1 MASPRVA
8 ESTAFSKD
16 VLGRYICNGLDEAIA
31 STDPNPHPELGRVF
45 PRPDA
50 RPFDVIILGGG
61 TFGGA
66 IAQHLFANDVTRSH
80 RILVLEAG
88 PFTLTEHT
96 QNLPMVGLGTA
107 DATSIADLRKL
118 NADQQRAWQK
128 EVWGLPWHSDLKFPG
143 LAYCIGGRS
152 LYWGGWSPIFLDAE
166 LPTTGAQA
174 WPASVVNDL
183 KTKYFK
189 QAADQIGV
197 SETNDFIYGPLHKTL
212 RKVLFDGLSAPHP
225 PADPLTTN
233 VIPLSTL
240 PNHPAV
246 LFNPTVPP
254 VAELEDWLGL
264 PGSGLSQAEL
274 LNLLKLEAPLA
285 VQSQT
290 EPGQFPSNKFS
301 SVPLLIKA
309 VRAAQEE
316 CQNDDVRKR
325 LMVVPNCHAIRLD
338 RDGSGRVSN
347 IETNLGSVGV
357 APSASVILALGT
369 IENTRL
375 ALESFQGVAN
385 YNLIGKN
392 LMAHLRSNLTIRIPR
407 SSLPGALPAA
417 LSTSALFVKG
427 SSGGRTFHLQITASG
442 VDPTGKNSEA
452 ELWQKIPDIDT
463 IGSLRRANDD
473 SVVIT
478 IRAIGEMEPLN
489 AASFVRLDP
498 EQEFGASRSFV
509 AISPTS
515 NDTVLW
521 KAMDETSDA
530 VAKIFGAGNDF
541 EVQTEPTGAFVKVTA
556 ATDLSTV
563 HPHKP
568 KAQGGRRD
576 GLGTTHHEAGT
587 LWMGTDATK
596 SVTQEDGR
604 FHQVPNVYV
613 AGPAALPRIGSP
625 NPMLSGIALG
635 RRLADRLIP
644 PPPALVT
651 AGSTVVVFDGT
662 EKTFQQWR
670 FVGGGAFFRS
680 GRALVSQPGSD
691 LGLLYFPQSFG
702 NYTLALDFM
711 LPNPRGTNN
720 DNSGVFVVFQ
730 DPMLPVPDRNDP
742 SKSYVYDNK
751 AFVAV
756 DTGYEVQIDE
766 ESRGDSRIAE
776 PDGLFYNHTGA
787 IYKVKTAGTA
797 PGQQNFANGQT
808 LQAGKWNSY
817 EINVGAQTI
826 TVKLNGQ
833 VTTTFQ
839 NDDTFR
845 SHSPG
850 YLGLQ
855 VHSGRVAFANVRLL

>member
-8 ESTAFSKD
+8 ESTAFTKD
-16 VLGRYICNGLDEAIA
+16 VLGRYICNGLDEALL
-31 STDPNPHPELGRVF
+31 STDPNARPDMGRQF

-88 PFTLTEHT
+88 PFMLTEHT

-107 DATSIADLRKL
+107 DPTSIADLRNL
-118 NADQQRAWQK
+118 NAADQRAWQK
-128 EVWGLPWHSDLKFPG
+128 EVWGLPWHSNLKFPG
-143 LAYCIGGRS
+143 LAYTIGGRS

-166 LPTTGAQA
+166 LPTTGPQP
-174 WPASVVNDL
+174 WPPSVVNDL
-183 KTKYFK
+183 KAKYFK
-189 QAADQIGV
+189 ESADQIGV
-197 SETNDFIYGPLHKTL
+197 SETNDFIYGPLHTTL
-212 RKVLFDGLSAPHP
+212 RKVLFDGLTAAHP
-225 PADPLTTN
+225 PTDPLTIN
-233 VIPLSTL
+233 VIPLATL

-246 LFNPTVPP
+246 LFNPTVPGA
-254 VAELEDWLGL
+254 AELEDWLGM
-264 PGSGLSQAEL
+264 PGSGLSQTEL

-325 LMVVPNCHAIRLD
+325 LMVVPNCHAIKLV
-338 RDGSGRVSN
+338 RDGSNRVTN
-347 IETNLGSVGV
+347 IETNLGPINV
-357 APSASVILALGT
+357 ATSASVILALGT

-385 YNLIGKN
+385 YNLIGQN

-407 SSLPGALPAA
+407 SSLPGSLPPALA
-417 LSTSALFVKG
+417 TSALFVKG

-442 VDPTGKNSEA
+442 VDPRGANSEA

-463 IGSLRRANDD
+463 IGGLRRANDE

-478 IRAIGEMEPLN
+478 VRAIGEMEPQN
-489 AASFVRLDP
+489 AASSVRLDP
-498 EQEFGASRSFV
+498 EQEFGVRRSFV
-509 AISPTS
+509 AISPTP
-515 NDTVLW
+515 NDNNLW
-521 KAMDETSDA
+521 TAMDATSDA
-530 VAKIFGAGNDF
+530 VAKIFAAGNDF
-541 EVQTEPTGAFVKVTA
+541 EVQDPSGAFVKVA
-556 ATDLSTV
+556 ATADLSTV
-563 HPHKP
+563 QPYKP

-604 FHQVPNVYV
+604 FHQSPNVYV
-613 AGPAALPRIGSP
+613 AGPAVLPRIGSP
-625 NPMLSGIALG
+625 NPMLSGVALG

-644 PPPALVT
+644 PPPALVAAGAT
-651 AGSTVVVFDGT
+651 AVLFDGT
-662 EKTFQQWR
+662 EKTFQQWK

-711 LPNPRGTNN
+711 LPNPRGFNN

-730 DPMLPVPDRNDP
+730 DPMLPVADRNDP

-751 AFVAV
+751 AYVAI

-766 ESRGDSRIAE
+766 ESRGDARIGE
-776 PDGLFYNHTGA
+776 PDGLFFNHTGA
-787 IYKVKTAGTA
+787 IYKVTTAGA
-797 PGQQNFANGQT
+797 GPGQQNFANGQT
-808 LQAGKWNSY
+808 LQPGKWNSY
-817 EINVGAQTI
+817 EINVAGQKI

-839 NDDTFR
+839 NNDAFR

-855 VHSGRVAFANVRLL
+855 VHTGRVAFANVRLL

>member
-1 MASPRVA
+1 M
-8 ESTAFSKD
+8 
-16 VLGRYICNGLDEAIA
+16 
-31 STDPNPHPELGRVF
+31 
-45 PRPDA
+45 
-50 RPFDVIILGGG
+50 IILGGG

-88 PFTLTEHT
+88 PFVLTEHT

-107 DATSIADLRKL
+107 DATSIADLRNL

-128 EVWGLPWHSDLKFPG
+128 EVWGLAWHSALKFPG

-166 LPTTGAQA
+166 LPTTGTQA
-174 WPASVVNDL
+174 WPASVVTDL
-183 KTKYFK
+183 KNKYFK
-189 QAADQIGV
+189 DAADQIGV
-197 SETNDFIYGPLHKTL
+197 SETNDFIYGPLHRTL
-212 RKVLFDGLSAPHP
+212 RRILFDGLNAALP
-225 PADPLTTN
+225 PTDPLAAN
-233 VIPLSTL
+233 VIPLAAL

-246 LFNPTVPP
+246 LFNPAVPGT
-254 VAELEDWLGL
+254 AELEDWLDL
-264 PGSGLSQAEL
+264 KGSGLPQTEL

-325 LMVVPNCHAIRLD
+325 LMVVPNCHAIRLN
-338 RDGSGRVSN
+338 RDSAGRVN
-347 IETNLGSVGV
+347 RIDTNLGPVDV
-357 APSASVILALGT
+357 ASSASVIFCLGT

-375 ALESFQGVAN
+375 ALESFQGIPN
-385 YNLIGKN
+385 YNLIGQN

-407 SSLPGALPAA
+407 TSLPGPLPAA

-442 VDPTGKNSEA
+442 VDPLGRNSEA
-452 ELWQKIPDIDT
+452 ELWQKIPDIDA
-463 IGSLRRANDD
+463 IGGLRRANDQTI
-473 SVVIT
+473 VIT

-489 AASFVRLDP
+489 PASFVRPDP
-498 EQEFGASRSFV
+498 EQEFGARRSFV
-509 AISPTS
+509 AISPTP

-530 VAKIFGAGNDF
+530 VAKIFAGGNDF
-541 EVQTEPTGAFVKVTA
+541 EVQTEPTGAFVKVAPTA
-556 ATDLSTV
+556 DLSTV

-596 SVTQEDGR
+596 SVTQEEGR
-604 FHQVPNVYV
+604 FHHVPNVYV
-613 AGPAALPRIGSP
+613 GGPAALPRIGSP

-635 RRLADRLIP
+635 RRLADWLIP
-644 PPPALVT
+644 PPPALVA
-651 AGSTVVVFDGT
+651 AGVSKVLFDGT
-662 EKTFQQWR
+662 EKTFQDWK

-680 GRALVSQPGSD
+680 GRALVTQPGSD
-691 LGLLYFPQSFG
+691 VGLLYFPQALG

-711 LPNPRGTNN
+711 LPNPRGFMN

-751 AFVAV
+751 AYVAV
-756 DTGYEVQIDE
+756 DTGYEV
-766 ESRGDSRIAE
+766 
-776 PDGLFYNHTGA
+776 PD
-787 IYKVKTAGTA
+787 
-797 PGQQNFANGQT
+797 
-808 LQAGKWNSY
+808 
-817 EINVGAQTI
+817 
-826 TVKLNGQ
+826 
-833 VTTTFQ
+833 
-839 NDDTFR
+839 
-845 SHSPG
+845 
-850 YLGLQ
+850 
-855 VHSGRVAFANVRLL
+855 